1 MSQFSGIKARLIII
15 SLVINSRLK
24 PHSDHY
30 RPLTDCFSI
39 SWSHPWDRLPS
50 ILPSAGSFSN
60 TRCEDWEWSAFAAK
74 SWLVDLDWLGG
85 GLAVQVWWCIY
96 WAFVWQ
102 LCYFTSSFIW
112 GNVLNRKICS
122 NINMKTILLAICK
135 KREVSRQ
142 NLKFWI
148 VQGIHE
154 NVFKGEIT
162 LTKTRTTI
170 LVRNAGCA
178 RSRYTLKLIFLMNE
192 WMHESNN

>member
-122 NINMKTILLAICK
+122 NINMKTILWAICK
-135 KREVSRQ
+135 RSRQ
-142 NLKFWI
+142 NLKCVELCTCRVYKTKMFS
-148 VQGIHE
+148 
-154 NVFKGEIT
+154 KG
-162 LTKTRTTI
+162 R
-170 LVRNAGCA
+170 
-178 RSRYTLKLIFLMNE
+178 
-192 WMHESNN
+192 

>member
-122 NINMKTILLAICK
+122 NINMKTILWAICK
-135 KREVSRQ
+135 KEVVDKIW
-142 NLKFWI
+142 NVLNCWI
-148 VQGIHE
+148 VE
-154 NVFKGEIT
+154 LCRVFK
-162 LTKTRTTI
+162 TKMLSKGR
-170 LVRNAGCA
+170 
-178 RSRYTLKLIFLMNE
+178 
-192 WMHESNN
+192 